1 MSMAAIPL
9 GFASGG
15 VRGEIHPFLLNEESF
30 QRASNVRLHRRM
42 ARTAHGWECVQVFGE
57 ENTKAEWEQG
67 NTQGAWYFNPA
78 SGQSAIRFA
87 EESAQVLQSV
97 AGKLYRLRPT
107 RVDGRYSMMLED
119 ASGGLKSSPTV
130 QLVWGTG
137 AEYFFI
143 KTDAVGLTMIL
154 DGRDGTTRWSAGY
167 DNIRKD
173 SSELPHSAG
182 PVVYLH
188 GKIHIGVRMNGM
200 NAVIVGDPVHR
211 TNYSDARNVLATT
224 EQVYLN
230 TGLFLAP
237 PSAMGPVLSLGI
249 LPLQD
254 TAHGHGEL
262 IVFCPNPGGTWSADT
277 NIWPRSRWAEDA
289 ITKHAITNT
298 AASGPYAQCNWDGD
312 IAFRSRKGIQ
322 SIRSARAERGMPA
335 SPYNDLAG
343 PVRWAMAG
351 DYDELLRFCS
361 MARHEK
367 KQRIFCT
374 VRNFSRGTH
383 RWHRGFVTAC
393 QDPEQ
398 GVSRDGED
406 LGAWEGLRCLPPE
419 AGGPVQ
425 FVGGIFSGREE
436 LFALCWNHR
445 NRRNTV
451 WRYRPDTEFDIL
463 ENGCRK
469 PIQSRIVSRQ
479 FGNGMFKKP
488 EGDSVHLLV
497 EDAIG
502 SLTWEVLW
510 RSPGGPWKSIGA
522 RHEDDNGEFLQ
533 DGPRFVGPMPEIP
546 ESRRIEFLVRWQG
559 AASVMLRF
567 GQKQPSTDMGANL
580 NIKTTVPASFGDDDY
595 EYNNGSE
602 WANEIIERCKPTST

>member
-1 MSMAAIPL
+1 MSTTAIPL

-15 VRGEIHPFLLNEESF
+15 VRGELHPFLLNDESF
-30 QRASNVRLHRRM
+30 QRATNVRLHKRM
-42 ARTAHGWECVQVFGE
+42 ARTAHGWESVPI
-57 ENTKAEWEQG
+57 KADDALRQAWRSG
-67 NTQGAWYFNPA
+67 NTQGAWYFNPS

-87 EESAQVLQSV
+87 EEAAQILHSV
-97 AGKLYRLRPT
+97 AGQLFRLRPT
-107 RVDGRYSMMLED
+107 RLDNRFAMVLED
-119 ASGGLKSSPTV
+119 ASGGLRSSPTV
-130 QLVWGTG
+130 QLAWGTG
-137 AEYFFI
+137 AEYFFV
-143 KTDAVGLTMIL
+143 KTDSVGRTMIV
-154 DGRDGTTRWSAGY
+154 DGRSGETRWSNGY
-167 DNIRKD
+167 DNVNKD
-173 SSELPHSAG
+173 ASGLPHFAG
-182 PVVYLH
+182 PVCYLH
-188 GKIHIGVRMNGM
+188 GKLHLGVRMNGM

-254 TAHGHGEL
+254 TSHGHGEL

-277 NIWPRSRWAEDA
+277 NIWPRSKWGEEA
-289 ITKHAITNT
+289 ITKHAILNT
-298 AASGPYAQCNWDGD
+298 AASGPFAQCHWDGD

-322 SIRSARAERGMPA
+322 SIRSARAERGQPA

-351 DYDELLRFCS
+351 DFDELLRFTS

-398 GVSRDGED
+398 GVSRDGQD

-436 LFALCWNHR
+436 LFAICWNHR
-445 NRRNTV
+445 LQQHSV
-451 WRYRPDTEFDIL
+451 WRYRPDLEQDIL
-463 ENGCRK
+463 ANGCRQ
-469 PIQSRIVSRQ
+469 PIQSRIVTRQ
-479 FGNGMFKKP
+479 FGAGMFQKP
-488 EGDSVHLLV
+488 EGDWLHLLV

-502 SLTWEVLW
+502 PLTWEVLW
-510 RSPGGPWKSIGA
+510 RIPGGPWKSIGA
-522 RHEDDNGEFLQ
+522 RHEPDHGEFLQ
-533 DGPRFVGPMPEIP
+533 DGPRSVGQVPAVPD
-546 ESRRIEFLVRWQG
+546 SRRIEFMIRWEG

-567 GQKQPSTDMGANL
+567 GQKPSSSEMGGSVNTKSTA
-580 NIKTTVPASFGDDDY
+580 PASFDDDDY

-602 WANEIIERCKPTST
+602 WAATIKERCQTNT